1 MQLESPLATP
11 QPNLWQDD
19 GINRATCQTFCRK
32 SIFGTGDATAI
43 FHKNVTYLLHRVVV
57 GVWVKRRK
65 GAEIGRTIG
74 LGSDDF

>member
-1 MQLESPLATP
+1 MDSVFEA
-11 QPNLWQDD
+11 
-19 GINRATCQTFCRK
+19 
-32 SIFGTGDATAI
+32 GDATAI

-57 GVWVKRRK
+57 GARVKWRK

>member
-1 MQLESPLATP
+1 VIDEQSF
-11 QPNLWQDD
+11 WVD
-19 GINRATCQTFCRK
+19 GAFV
-32 SIFGTGDATAI
+32 D
-43 FHKNVTYLLHRVVV
+43 FHKNVTYLIHSMVV

>member
-11 QPNLWQDD
+11 QLNLWQND
-19 GINRATCQTFCRK
+19 GINRAICQTFCRK
-32 SIFGTGDATAI
+32 AFLVTDDATVI
-43 FHKNVTYLLHRVVV
+43 FTKSVTYLLHSMEFSIRVK
-57 GVWVKRRK
+57 WRK